1 MKALASFAAMTLL
14 GAAALL
20 ISIDRDES
28 HSHERDAVSS
38 TRAQPSRAVA
48 HSSAPLPKLVREANP
63 PAVLADV
70 GSAEPQRTAETEV
83 AERRAQLQARFE
95 NQPVDAGWAMQS
107 RQQLSADLGKYT
119 NADIRVR
126 DVECRSSLC
135 RIALAS
141 TDRAAQQTFV
151 EEWVRHRTW
160 TGAGFAVQDGDATIV
175 YVGKPGADLLD

>member
-1 MKALASFAAMTLL
+1 MKTLASFAAIIVF

-20 ISIDRDES
+20 ISIDRDGS
-28 HSHERDAVSS
+28 RTHEPAPVTSA
-38 TRAQPSRAVA
+38 RAQPQPAVA
-48 HSSAPLPKLVREANP
+48 HPPAMPKLAREANP
-63 PAVLADV
+63 REVPGDV

-83 AERRAQLQARFE
+83 ADRRAQLQARFE
-95 NQPVDAGWAMQS
+95 TQPVDASWAMQS